1 MPHNPDR
8 GARDDRIRAQHMLE
22 PARQARLFARNRSR
36 SDLGADAMRTR
47 ALIHAI
53 QEIGEAASRMTQPAR
68 TRIPDLPWSKIVG
81 MRHRL
86 VHGYWDIDLDLV
98 WTVVTRDL
106 PPLIV
111 ALEEAFKSWPLP
123 QPPAN

>member
-1 MPHNPDR
+1 M
-8 GARDDRIRAQHMLE
+8 
-22 PARQARLFARNRSR
+22 
-36 SDLGADAMRTR
+36 
-47 ALIHAI
+47 
-53 QEIGEAASRMTQPAR
+53 
-68 TRIPDLPWSKIVG
+68 G